1 MSHAA
6 GLDPLGKAR
15 LTRETKK
22 AKKKARGERSSA
34 VFAAHRAKNKTAAA
48 AAAVGPSPAPQAPAP
63 SDPVDLGGGFE
74 EGAASPPFP
83 GVEFV
88 TAVLEGALWAGPESA
103 DAKAAAASGDT
114 PSGRRRKRAA

>member
-1 MSHAA
+1 ME
-6 GLDPLGKAR
+6 KAR

-48 AAAVGPSPAPQAPAP
+48 AAAAVGPSPAPQAPAP
-63 SDPVDLGGGFE
+63 SDPVGLGGGFE